1 MDTLLKN
8 KYKTAV
14 SYLLRLVSSKR
25 LDIHFDDEPKPD
37 KIEEVEAL
45 VKKKIGLNLSS
56 LKKEDYVKYE
66 LALSDVLSDIL
77 SNPLQDNIEDEIFLI
92 DKSVN
97 IKIPIPKCN
106 IVIDNTLKKRFKLL
120 GLTLSGINSYFL
132 EPDFVS
138 MIKLRDVE
146 YLIETKKIKESNNRS
161 YSILLSLVQIERL
174 FGKIEAYKI
183 ADSYLLH
190 FDKFEA
196 LYSSPIR
203 LFLNLLNTYGAY
215 MEFNGIK
222 KKFFINIEEKNIPDS
237 VIFKILSPK
246 KGRTLKLQ
254 GNPIMEGTKQVGLWI
269 PFAYLFDWDLY
280 VKDYLSH
287 KI

>member
-25 LDIHFDDEPKPD
+25 LGIHFDEEPKPD
-37 KIEEVEAL
+37 KVEDIEL
-45 VKKKIGLNLSS
+45 MVKEKIGLDLYN
-56 LKKEDYVKYE
+56 LKKDEYVKYE

-77 SNPLQDNIEDEIFLI
+77 SNPLQDNIEDEITLI

-97 IKIPIPKCN
+97 IRTPIPASKIILDKSLRN
-106 IVIDNTLKKRFKLL
+106 RFKRL
-120 GLTLSGINSYFL
+120 GLTLSGIDSYFL

-146 YLIETKKIKESNNRS
+146 YLIETKKIKNNNG
-161 YSILLSLVQIERL
+161 YSILLSLVQIERM
-174 FGKIEAYKI
+174 FGKIEAYKV

-190 FDKFEA
+190 FDKFES

-203 LFLNLLNTYGAY
+203 LFLNLLNEYGAY
-215 MEFNGIK
+215 MEFNGVK

-237 VIFKILSPK
+237 AIFKILTPK
-246 KGRTLKLQ
+246 KGITLKLH
-254 GNPIMEGTKQVGLWI
+254 GNPIMNGTKQVGLWI

-280 VKDYLSH
+280 IQDYKKH

>member
-25 LDIHFDDEPKPD
+25 LGIHFDDEPKPD
-37 KIEEVEAL
+37 KVEDVESL
-45 VKKKIGLNLSS
+45 VKEKIGLNLSS

-106 IVIDNTLKKRFKLL
+106 IIIDNSLKKRFKLL

-138 MIKLRDVE
+138 MIKLRNVE
-146 YLIETKKIKESNNRS
+146 YLIETKKIKDNKLG
-161 YSILLSLVQIERL
+161 YSILLSLVQIERFL
-174 FGKIEAYKI
+174 GKIEAYKV

-190 FDKFEA
+190 FDKFES

-237 VIFKILSPK
+237 AIFKILTPK

-254 GNPIMEGTKQVGLWI
+254 GNPIMNGTKQVGLWI

-280 VKDYLSH
+280 IQDYKNH

>member
-25 LDIHFDDEPKPD
+25 LGIHFDDEPNPEKV
-37 KIEEVEAL
+37 EEVESL
-45 VKKKIGLNLSS
+45 VKDKIGLNLSS

-97 IKIPIPKCN
+97 IKTPIPKCN
-106 IVIDNTLKKRFKLL
+106 IIIDNSLKKRFKLL

-138 MIKLRDVE
+138 MIKLRNVE
-146 YLIETKKIKESNNRS
+146 YLIETKKIKDNKLG
-161 YSILLSLVQIERL
+161 YSILLSLVQIERFL
-174 FGKIEAYKI
+174 GKIEAYKV

-190 FDKFEA
+190 FDKFES

-237 VIFKILSPK
+237 AIFKILTPK

-254 GNPIMEGTKQVGLWI
+254 GNPIMNGTKQVGLWI

-280 VKDYLSH
+280 IQDYKSH

>member
-25 LDIHFDDEPKPD
+25 LGIHFDDEPKPE
-37 KIEEVEAL
+37 KVEEVESL
-45 VKKKIGLNLSS
+45 VKDKIGLNLSS

-97 IKIPIPKCN
+97 IKTPIPKCN
-106 IVIDNTLKKRFKLL
+106 IIIDNSLKKRFKLL

-138 MIKLRDVE
+138 MIKLRN
-146 YLIETKKIKESNNRS
+146 LNNIKKIKKIKDNKLG
-161 YSILLSLVQIERL
+161 YSILLSLVQIERFL
-174 FGKIEAYKI
+174 GKIEAYKV

-190 FDKFEA
+190 FDKFES

-237 VIFKILSPK
+237 AIFKILTPK

-254 GNPIMEGTKQVGLWI
+254 GNPIMNGTKQVGLWI

-280 VKDYLSH
+280 IQDYKSH